1 MAIDPALILL
11 DEPCSGLDDNET
23 QLLGELL
30 RELANEQRGV
40 LLVEH
45 DMELVLRICDRIFV
59 LDFGEIIAVGTP
71 QEIRENPV
79 VQAAYLGTIA
89 EPEDDA

>member
-1 MAIDPALILL
+1 
-11 DEPCSGLDDNET
+11 
-23 QLLGELL
+23 
-30 RELANEQRGV
+30 
-40 LLVEH
+40 
-45 DMELVLRICDRIFV
+45 MELVLRICDRIFV